1 MTIEEAKK
9 ALEQLKSEGKTDE
22 EILGGMY
29 LMFADGTMTL
39 SDLRTLTELLGYE
52 FTEEFEAL
60 SDEDKKRRGF
70 ESTDE
75 PAEGVDKEDVEDAK
89 EFGDDEGEKAK
100 EEDDSQPQSKSE
112 PKADEADDEEEED
125 DEKKAARLFGFGG
138 SNK

>member
-89 EFGDDEGEKAK
+89 EFGDDDKGENE
-100 EEDDSQPQSKSE
+100 EEDDSQPQSESE
-112 PKADEADDEEEED
+112 PKADEADDEEED

>member
-89 EFGDDEGEKAK
+89 EFGDDEDEKK
-100 EEDDSQPQSKSE
+100 EENDSQPQSESE
-112 PKADEADDEEEED
+112 PKADEADDEEED

>member
-60 SDEDKKRRGF
+60 SDEDKKKRGF

-89 EFGDDEGEKAK
+89 EFGDDEGEKK
-100 EEDDSQPQSKSE
+100 EEDDSQPQSESE
-112 PKADEADDEEEED
+112 PKADEADDEEED

>member
-60 SDEDKKRRGF
+60 SDEDKKKRGF

-89 EFGDDEGEKAK
+89 EFGDDDDEGEKAK
-100 EEDDSQPQSKSE
+100 EEDDSQPQSESE
-112 PKADEADDEEEED
+112 PKADEADDEEED
-125 DEKKAARLFGFGG
+125 DEKKAARLFGFG

>member
-89 EFGDDEGEKAK
+89 EFGDDEGEKK
-100 EEDDSQPQSKSE
+100 EEDDSQPQSESE
-112 PKADEADDEEEED
+112 PKADEADDEEED

>member
-75 PAEGVDKEDVEDAK
+75 PAEGVDKEDVENAK
-89 EFGDDEGEKAK
+89 EFGDDEGEKK
-100 EEDDSQPQSKSE
+100 EEDDSQPQSESE
-112 PKADEADDEEEED
+112 PKADEADDEEED

>member
-75 PAEGVDKEDVEDAK
+75 PAEGVDKEDVENAK
-89 EFGDDEGEKAK
+89 EFGDDEDEKK
-100 EEDDSQPQSKSE
+100 EEDDSQPQSESE
-112 PKADEADDEEEED
+112 PKADEADDEEED

-138 SNK
+138 NNK

>member
-89 EFGDDEGEKAK
+89 EFGDDDEKK
-100 EEDDSQPQSKSE
+100 EES
-112 PKADEADDEEEED
+112 DDEYDDKDEDKDED

>member
-89 EFGDDEGEKAK
+89 EFGDDEDDKK
-100 EEDDSQPQSKSE
+100 EEDDSQPQSESE
-112 PKADEADDEEEED
+112 PKADEADDEEED

-138 SNK
+138 NNK

>member
-100 EEDDSQPQSKSE
+100 EEDDSQPQSESE

>member
-89 EFGDDEGEKAK
+89 EFGDDDGEKK
-100 EEDDSQPQSKSE
+100 EEDDSQPQSESE
-112 PKADEADDEEEED
+112 PKADEADDEEED

>member
-60 SDEDKKRRGF
+60 SDEDKKKRGF

-89 EFGDDEGEKAK
+89 EFGDDDEGEKK
-100 EEDDSQPQSKSE
+100 EEDDSQPQSESE
-112 PKADEADDEEEED
+112 PKADEEED

>member
-89 EFGDDEGEKAK
+89 EFGDDEGEKK
-100 EEDDSQPQSKSE
+100 EEDDSQPQSESE
-112 PKADEADDEEEED
+112 PKADEADDEEED

-138 SNK
+138 NNK

>member
-89 EFGDDEGEKAK
+89 EFGGDDEGEKK
-100 EEDDSQPQSKSE
+100 EEDDSQPQSESE
-112 PKADEADDEEEED
+112 PKADEADDEEED

>member
-60 SDEDKKRRGF
+60 SDEDKKKRGF

-75 PAEGVDKEDVEDAK
+75 PAEGVDEEDVEDAK
-89 EFGDDEGEKAK
+89 ECDKEEGCDGMSKDDDKDDE
-100 EEDDSQPQSKSE
+100 DD
-112 PKADEADDEEEED
+112 DD
-125 DEKKAARLFGFGG
+125 KKAARLFGFGDK
-138 SNK
+138 ND

>member
-75 PAEGVDKEDVEDAK
+75 PAEGVDKEDVENAK
-89 EFGDDEGEKAK
+89 EFGDDEGEKK
-100 EEDDSQPQSKSE
+100 EEDDSQPQSESE
-112 PKADEADDEEEED
+112 PKADEADDEEED

-138 SNK
+138 NNK

>member
-89 EFGDDEGEKAK
+89 EFGDDDDEKK
-100 EEDDSQPQSKSE
+100 EDD
-112 PKADEADDEEEED
+112 DEYDDDKDDED
-125 DEKKAARLFGFGG
+125 DEKKAARLFGFGSG
-138 SNK
+138 CSNK

>member
-29 LMFADGTMTL
+29 LMFADGAMTL

-89 EFGDDEGEKAK
+89 EFGDDEDEKK
-100 EEDDSQPQSKSE
+100 EENDSQPQSESE
-112 PKADEADDEEEED
+112 PKADEADDEED

-138 SNK
+138 NNK

>member
-100 EEDDSQPQSKSE
+100 EEDDSQPQSESE
-112 PKADEADDEEEED
+112 PKADEADEEED

>member
-100 EEDDSQPQSKSE
+100 EEDDLQPQSESE
-112 PKADEADDEEEED
+112 PKADEADEEED

>member
-60 SDEDKKRRGF
+60 SDEDKKKRGF

-75 PAEGVDKEDVEDAK
+75 PAEGVDKEDVENAK
-89 EFGDDEGEKAK
+89 EFGDDEGEKK
-100 EEDDSQPQSKSE
+100 EEDDSQPQSESE
-112 PKADEADDEEEED
+112 PKADEADDEEED

>member
-60 SDEDKKRRGF
+60 SDEDKKKRGF

-89 EFGDDEGEKAK
+89 ECKEEEGCDGMQKDDDDE
-100 EEDDSQPQSKSE
+100 DD
-112 PKADEADDEEEED
+112 D
-125 DEKKAARLFGFGG
+125 KKAARLFGFGDK
-138 SNK
+138 ND

>member
-60 SDEDKKRRGF
+60 SDEDKKKRGF

-89 EFGDDEGEKAK
+89 ECKEEEGCDGMQKDDDDE
-100 EEDDSQPQSKSE
+100 DD
-112 PKADEADDEEEED
+112 DD
-125 DEKKAARLFGFGG
+125 KKAARLFGFGDK
-138 SNK
+138 ND

>member
-60 SDEDKKRRGF
+60 SDEDKKKRGF

-75 PAEGVDKEDVEDAK
+75 PAEGVDEEDVEDAK
-89 EFGDDEGEKAK
+89 ECKEEEGCDGMSKDDDEDDD
-100 EEDDSQPQSKSE
+100 EDD
-112 PKADEADDEEEED
+112 DD
-125 DEKKAARLFGFGG
+125 KKAARLFGFGDK
-138 SNK
+138 ND

>member
-89 EFGDDEGEKAK
+89 EFGDDDEGEKK
-100 EEDDSQPQSKSE
+100 EEDDSQPQSESE
-112 PKADEADDEEEED
+112 PKADEADDEEED

>member
-60 SDEDKKRRGF
+60 SDEDKKKRGF

-89 EFGDDEGEKAK
+89 EFGDDEDEKK
-100 EEDDSQPQSKSE
+100 EES
-112 PKADEADDEEEED
+112 DDEYDDKDEDKDED

>member
-89 EFGDDEGEKAK
+89 EFGDDDEDGSCDGMPKDD
-100 EEDDSQPQSKSE
+100 EDD
-112 PKADEADDEEEED
+112 DED
-125 DEKKAARLFGFGG
+125 DDKKAARLFGFGDK
-138 SNK
+138 ND

>member
-60 SDEDKKRRGF
+60 SDEDKKKRGF

-89 EFGDDEGEKAK
+89 EFGDDDEKK
-100 EEDDSQPQSKSE
+100 EES
-112 PKADEADDEEEED
+112 DDEYDDKDEDKDED